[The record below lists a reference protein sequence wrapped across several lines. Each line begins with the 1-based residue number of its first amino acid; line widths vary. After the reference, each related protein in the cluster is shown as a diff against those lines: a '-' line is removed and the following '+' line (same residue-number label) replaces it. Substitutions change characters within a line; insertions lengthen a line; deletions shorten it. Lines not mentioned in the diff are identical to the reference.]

1 MFPFSLWGRV
11 LSGEAAKRVR
21 GIFTSSITFPSPGLI
36 SLRSISPPS
45 PTRGEGRRS
54 HAALAGGARSLK
66 SGDSRSLGSVMV
78 CSFSSV
84 MPGIISTT

>member
-1 MFPFSLWGRV
+1 MQRVISAFTRVFDALWLLRRTGTVTNSV
-11 LSGEAAKRVR
+11 LGMAPDQQRTASALR
-21 GIFTSSITFPSPGLI
+21 GI
-36 SLRSISPPS
+36 
-45 PTRGEGRRS
+45 RGTEARL